1 VATGR
6 IFAALVIVAGIPG
19 WTGVAAAQSSA
30 GATVATGETRPMG
43 RPFSGRL
50 SATTSRD
57 APPAAQVGML
67 YAVLDGK
74 GKLAINGTFQQ
85 LTSPATAAYFHRG
98 ADGQRGPRVATL
110 MVTKGATGVIKG
122 DVMLTADDIAEL
134 QKGVYYVEIATEKAA
149 DGEVRGWLLSG
160 MLK

>member
-1 VATGR
+1 MLAT
-6 IFAALVIVAGIPG
+6 VPG
-19 WTGVAAAQSSA
+19 WTGVAVAQSSA
-30 GATVATGETRPMG
+30 GATVAKGETRPMG

-57 APPAAQVGML
+57 APPGTQVGML

-85 LTSPATAAYFHRG
+85 LASPATAAYFHRG
-98 ADGQRGPRVATL
+98 VDGQRGPRVATL
-110 MVTKGATGVIKG
+110 MVTKAATGIIKG

-134 QKGVYYVEIATEKAA
+134 QKGAYYVEVATENAT

>member
-1 VATGR
+1 MRPTIGVGGC
-6 IFAALVIVAGIPG
+6 AGKVPKI
-19 WTGVAAAQSSA
+19 
-30 GATVATGETRPMG
+30 R
-43 RPFSGRL
+43 
-50 SATTSRD
+50 TT
-57 APPAAQVGML
+57 PAHS
-67 YAVLDGK
+67 GK

-149 DGEVRGWLLSG
+149 DGEVRGWLRSG